1 MFLSASH
8 HLVRSLFKIMMH
20 KCQCFPST
28 VESQEVFSLGCRSQ
42 WNDSAL
48 IMNMAFQSQLINC
61 SAFSVLTKPS
71 FWHSVPRAYKLKPV
85 ECLHRQQEHG
95 ELHLSLPHWPGWTK
109 WCWCAGMI
117 SMHRMLIKGAP
128 WSPIFSLAP
137 QQWVGSTED
146 KTAENEQL
154 PCHFHSNLSMNTFVY
169 GDTSKILQL

>member
-1 MFLSASH
+1 MTLHSSWTWLFSH
-8 HLVRSLFKIMMH
+8 NS
-20 KCQCFPST
+20 ST
-28 VESQEVFSLGCRSQ
+28 VQHFLC
-42 WNDSAL
+42 W
-48 IMNMAFQSQLINC
+48 QSP
-61 SAFSVLTKPS
+61 APDT
-71 FWHSVPRAYKLKPV
+71 VPRAYKLKPV

-169 GDTSKILQL
+169 GDKVKYFNCKSHKQHTLKQPLTHAQTELFCSSPLPD